1 MFINGLKFRYVN
13 YACYEIVLPNGKV
26 IVVDPCI
33 DMGPMPGEKEHLAPD
48 FKKEEF
54 TGADYIILSHT
65 HADHTLEVGYLA
77 KKYNSKIIVGAM
89 SALSL
94 AEAYDLNTDQV
105 YPCFPNEKFIME
117 DFTIEVFRGKHT
129 FNRRGPTLGERLKN
143 PASFEKTPAEQLAS
157 IYGSMEY
164 CDFMI
169 TTKENVRIFICGG
182 QPQRF
187 YFTNA
192 DEIVKEKAP
201 NIVIRQSSSK
211 YTPEEFGR
219 HMDQFGP
226 QLVLP
231 LHQDGLARSPI
242 GDLTPQGW
250 FDKANAELERIGSQT
265 RILNPVPA
273 RWYTVGMSITEE

>member
-33 DMGPMPGEKEHLAPD
+33 DMGPMPGHPEQPAPD
-48 FKKEEF
+48 FKREDF
-54 TGADYIILSHT
+54 TGADYIIVSHT
-65 HADHTLEVGYLA
+65 HGDHTLDLGYLA

-94 AEAYDLNTDQV
+94 AETYDLNTDQV
-105 YPCFPNEKFIME
+105 YPCFPNEKFILE

-129 FNRRGPTLGERLKN
+129 FNRRGNTIGERMKN
-143 PASFEKTPAEQLAS
+143 PNRSEKTPAAQLAG

-164 CDFMI
+164 CDYLI

-182 QPQRF
+182 QPQWF
-187 YFTNA
+187 YFTNV
-192 DEIVKEKAP
+192 DEIMKEKAP

-231 LHQDGLARSPI
+231 LHQDGLGRSPI

-250 FDKANAELERIGSQT
+250 FDKANEELERIGSQT
-265 RILNPVPA
+265 RILNPIPA
-273 RWYTVGMSITEE
+273 KWYTVGMSITEE